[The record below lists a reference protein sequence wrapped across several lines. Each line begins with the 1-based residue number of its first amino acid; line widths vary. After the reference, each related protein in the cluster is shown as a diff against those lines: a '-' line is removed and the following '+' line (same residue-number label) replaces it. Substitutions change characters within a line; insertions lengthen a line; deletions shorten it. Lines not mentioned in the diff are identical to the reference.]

1 MTRAALTGLV
11 GLMSVMVSYGI
22 TNEMTLFDRTCYHS
36 CLLCLLLSRPFGF
49 NVSPGFSLYI
59 CSLFLSSYLDLLFY
73 SVSVTVTVVA
83 VSILPVFHL
92 NIIHLFI
99 SALVPVFL
107 SAYLPPSWEF
117 LSPHPCVCSQLCL
130 WSFLSCKK

>member
-99 SALVPVFL
+99 SALVPVFQPICL
-107 SAYLPPSWEF
+107 LLGSFFLLIRVSTPSF
-117 LSPHPCVCSQLCL
+117 ASGPFVL
-130 WSFLSCKK
+130 